1 MFKFRIKT
9 VHKILCL
16 GFFLLITFYIWMNL
30 NPTYTTPNIDKVA
43 IEYEDAVNDPLK
55 TEEKLLQR
63 PLITTATT
71 NIQLYPND
79 SQYYFDRAK
88 HYVDLARQDLAIP
101 DYTKAIGLDPKN
113 VFYYWGRGRAYWVI
127 SQYQKSLNDYD
138 KAIELE
144 IPEGL
149 KRNTKVTLIS
159 AELDQLREERKEL
172 LEYIK

>member
-1 MFKFRIKT
+1 M
-9 VHKILCL
+9 
-16 GFFLLITFYIWMNL
+16 
-30 NPTYTTPNIDKVA
+30 
-43 IEYEDAVNDPLK
+43 NDPLK

-79 SQYYFDRAK
+79 SQYYFNRAQ
-88 HYVDLARQDLAIP
+88 YYAALARQDLAIP
-101 DYTKAIGLDPKN
+101 DYSKAIELDPEN
-113 VFYYWGRGRAYWVI
+113 VFYYWERGRAYWVM

-149 KRNTKVTLIS
+149 VQKRKVNIIS
-159 AELDQLREERKEL
+159 AELDQLREDRKDL